1 MVDYLLNM
9 MGKSLGAGKLPL
21 KGVCENDSM
30 KLIPSW
36 KFFIFY
42 FCFAIIIVTILS

>member
-36 KFFIFY
+36 KFFILFST
-42 FCFAIIIVTILS
+42 FALQL